1 MEPVYSNEGKMVSA
15 EKGLFY
21 LRDVYTNL
29 MIITKHKS
37 RAEILNS
44 KKKKKKGNWEKC
56 HRKPPN
62 QTGKHKYKE
71 KETTAI
77 SNNQKTKDEMA
88 TISLHLSI
96 IILNVNGSAI
106 KRHRVAGWIK
116 K

>member
-44 KKKKKKGNWEKC
+44 KKKKKK
-56 HRKPPN
+56 
-62 QTGKHKYKE
+62 
-71 KETTAI
+71 KETEKNVTE
-77 SNNQKTKDEMA
+77 NHQTKLENTNTRKRKQWRYQTTRKQKMK
-88 TISLHLSI
+88 
-96 IILNVNGSAI
+96 
-106 KRHRVAGWIK
+106 WQQ
-116 K
+116 